1 MLAMHTLVL
10 VVWIRTTT
18 TLASSSIVELPRQ
31 DATRRQLSEER
42 AGRSKEI
49 PTLQMLLLE

>member
-49 PTLQMLLLE
+49 PTRTLQIL